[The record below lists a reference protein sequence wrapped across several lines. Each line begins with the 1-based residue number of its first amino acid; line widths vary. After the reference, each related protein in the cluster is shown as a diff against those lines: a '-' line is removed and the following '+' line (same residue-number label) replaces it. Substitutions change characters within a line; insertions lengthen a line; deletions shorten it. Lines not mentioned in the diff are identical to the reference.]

1 MHPTDH
7 AQKAT
12 VAPSHDG
19 FFPSA
24 RFAKVPAEAL
34 DALAYEGP
42 HKLSHA
48 EFRLFVAL
56 CRFRGITR
64 IVNPCQ
70 ETLAAMTG
78 IVRSNVSRT
87 AQSLQAKGWVRIH
100 HVDGD
105 SQKRVSNYELFIP
118 VRGVSPGV
126 ASKPKKTRMKASGLD
141 VARNIGTP
149 IATPMEAGAGEA
161 DTDDARSRIERED
174 VAPPDYPD
182 ADVFDD
188 DSLTDEELSGHLAQ
202 VEEREGGV
210 QGGDAVRIEGAA
222 WYEPMSSEELDALTV
237 EMDFAED

>member
-56 CRFRGITR
+56 CRFRGISR

-78 IVRSNVSRT
+78 IARSNVSRT
-87 AQSLQAKGWVRIH
+87 AQLLQAKGWVRIQ

-105 SQKRVSNYELFIP
+105 PRKRVSNYELLIP
-118 VRGVSPGV
+118 VRGASPGV
-126 ASKPKKTRMKASGLD
+126 PSKPKKMRKTKAPLD
-141 VARNIGTP
+141 VAETSASAVP
-149 IATPMEAGAGEA
+149 PVDATG
-161 DTDDARSRIERED
+161 DAYDASMAHERDELL
-174 VAPPDYPD
+174 PPDDLGFDGYED
-182 ADVFDD
+182 A
-188 DSLTDEELSGHLAQ
+188 SLTDEELSEHVLAAYDLN
-202 VEEREGGV
+202 VV
-210 QGGDAVRIEGAA
+210 PVDDGA
-222 WYEPMSSEELDALTV
+222 ESMSPEELDEVLEQLA
-237 EMDFAED
+237 FEDA